1 MDARD
6 WDILFGN
13 RHHGGSLRFTEATT
27 SDGFEAL
34 EDILKRSRAVLQDKA
49 SFNPYTVRFA
59 TYCVQNYRDPDT
71 DKFLMEHF
79 GIARPPRA
87 GREGVH
93 ETVFSRT
100 FTHPPLSAKVDN
112 LSTRATLAEGW
123 LRLPR
128 SSASSTFG
136 SRHYCEI

>member
-1 MDARD
+1 MAEYGISRSEDV
-6 WDILFGN
+6 N
-13 RHHGGSLRFTEATT
+13 
-27 SDGFEAL
+27 GFEAL
-34 EDILKRSRAVLQDKA
+34 ENILKRSREVLQDKA

-93 ETVFSRT
+93 ETVPHV
-100 FTHPPLSAKVDN
+100 HPP
-112 LSTRATLAEGW
+112 TPIR
-123 LRLPR
+123 
-128 SSASSTFG
+128 
-136 SRHYCEI
+136 